1 MRDWITSL
9 MLSILAIFLPAKEL
23 FIATGVLIVA
33 DLVTGLMAAHKLK
46 QPITSAGLR
55 RTVSKFVIY
64 NVAVGCAFLV
74 QRHMMGDLVPVSN
87 IVSSAI
93 GLTELKSILENVD
106 KVRGGSLIKEILSKL
121 GSINESG
128 INQSTT
134 ESPAQADST
143 EKPSVK

>member
-1 MRDWITSL
+1 MRQWLISASL
-9 MLSILAIFLPAKEL
+9 SVLAMFAPAKEL
-23 FIATGVLIVA
+23 FVATGILIVA
-33 DLVTGLMAAHKLK
+33 DLVTGLMAAHKLQ

-74 QRHMMGDLVPVSN
+74 QKHLMGDLVPVSN

-106 KVRGGSLIKEILSKL
+106 KIRGGSLFKEIINKL
-121 GSINESG
+121 GSVN
-128 INQSTT
+128 
-134 ESPAQADST
+134 D
-143 EKPSVK
+143 KPQK